1 MNTFKDTVLNTRAQ
15 YLKHMGIADRYHT
28 LWDLLE
34 KSTIA
39 ITVVGFLLSTAMLVA
54 GVVGKFD
61 LGFYVWC
68 ALILVW
74 FLPSFLIEI
83 ATNICRKRMRK
94 HISQAAVLARWMKD
108 FGINPPIL

>member
-1 MNTFKDTVLNTRAQ
+1 MNTFKEAVLNTRAQ

-34 KSTIA
+34 KSEIA

-68 ALILVW
+68 ALVLTW
-74 FLPSFLIEI
+74 FLPPFLIEI
-83 ATNICRKRMRK
+83 AINMCRSRMHK
-94 HISQAAVLARWMKD
+94 HLNRGAVLARWMED

>member
-1 MNTFKDTVLNTRAQ
+1 MNTFKDAVLNTRAQ

-54 GVVGKFD
+54 GVESLTWVSMYG
-61 LGFYVWC
+61 
-68 ALILVW
+68 ALSSW
-74 FLPSFLIEI
+74 FGSFPPS
-83 ATNICRKRMRK
+83 
-94 HISQAAVLARWMKD
+94 
-108 FGINPPIL
+108 

>member
-1 MNTFKDTVLNTRAQ
+1 MNTFKEAVLNTRAQ
-15 YLKHMGIADRYHT
+15 YLKHMGLADRYHT
-28 LWDLLE
+28 AWDLLE

-39 ITVVGFLLSTAMLVA
+39 TTVVGFLLSTAMLVA

-61 LGFYVWC
+61 LGFHVWC

-108 FGINPPIL
+108 FGINPSIL

>member
-1 MNTFKDTVLNTRAQ
+1 MNTFKEAVLNTRAQ
-15 YLKHMGIADRYHT
+15 YLKHMGLADRYHT
-28 LWDLLE
+28 AWDLLE

-39 ITVVGFLLSTAMLVA
+39 TTVVGFLLSTAMLVA
-54 GVVGKFD
+54 GVIGKFD
-61 LGFYVWC
+61 LGFHVWC

-74 FLPSFLIEI
+74 FLPPFLIEI

>member
-1 MNTFKDTVLNTRAQ
+1 MNTFKEAVLNTRAQ
-15 YLKHMGIADRYHT
+15 YLKHMGLADRYHT
-28 LWDLLE
+28 AWDLLE

-39 ITVVGFLLSTAMLVA
+39 TTVVGFLLSTAMLVA

-61 LGFYVWC
+61 LGFHVWC

-94 HISQAAVLARWMKD
+94 HISQAAVLDRWMKD

>member
-1 MNTFKDTVLNTRAQ
+1 MNTFKDAVLNTRAQ

-34 KSTIA
+34 KSEIA
-39 ITVVGFLLSTAMLVA
+39 ITIIGFLLSTATLVA
-54 GVVGKFD
+54 VEKFD

-68 ALILVW
+68 ALVLTW
-74 FLPSFLIEI
+74 FLPPFLIEI
-83 ATNICRKRMRK
+83 AINMCKTRMQK
-94 HISQAAVLARWMKD
+94 HLSQAAVLARWMKD

>member
-1 MNTFKDTVLNTRAQ
+1 MNTFKEAVLNTRAQ
-15 YLKHMGIADRYHT
+15 YLKHMGLADRYHT
-28 LWDLLE
+28 AWDLLE

-39 ITVVGFLLSTAMLVA
+39 TTVVGFLLSTAMLVA

-61 LGFYVWC
+61 QGFHVWC